1 MYTVRDLMSNRVL
14 YVTPGATVQSA
25 MELLRLQQLGLLP
38 VVEDGHVVGLLDG
51 ITLYRYCGELPVR
64 EAMLPPLTVDADT
77 PVGEAASM
85 MGQHRMRHVV
95 VTEEGRLAG
104 LLSERDLLAT
114 WGASAD
120 PITGLP
126 WQDQLRRWAAGSLAA
141 GREIAVL
148 FIDLNQ
154 FGLLNKQHGHVTGDR
169 LLKAVAAT
177 LKATVDPEQETLC
190 RYGGD
195 EFAIATTRT
204 QEEAWRL
211 AERIRERI
219 QQIDSRLEGVQVA
232 ASIGVAGGKRGAPR
246 PEAHPSATLD
256 DLINLASRASTQAK
270 AEAAKIVAARGVT
283 DPAHEFPDPSVSVS
297 SPGHDGPASRIQVD
311 AYSMQTAGEG
321 VEVTV
326 GLRRGSRLEQSSI
339 HYSAADLLE
348 AFGVAAAAVLSRFLP
363 AEHRFT
369 LEEMRL
375 LPDQD
380 GAGIVTATLRLET
393 PRGGER
399 LVGAVPLLE
408 DRYRSAVNAV
418 LDATNRRLGFL
429 SGEGPFIVPEP
440 DSERHQREREASAA
454 ARPQND
460 HSAGGGG

>member
-14 YVTPGATVQSA
+14 YVTPTATVQAA

-38 VVEDGHVVGLLDG
+38 VVEDGQVVGLLDG

-64 EAMLPPLTVDADT
+64 EAMLPPLTVEAET
-77 PVGEAASM
+77 PVGEAASL
-85 MGQHRMRHVV
+85 MGLHRMRHMV

-104 LLSERDLLAT
+104 LLTERDLLAT

-177 LKATVDPEQETLC
+177 LKSTIDPEQETVC

-219 QQIDSRLEGVQVA
+219 QQIDSRLDGVQVA

-270 AEAAKIVAARGVT
+270 AEAAKIVAARGVSDPEHGFRAFSVPDDHPAGNT
-283 DPAHEFPDPSVSVS
+283 DYRV
-297 SPGHDGPASRIQVD
+297 QVD
-311 AYSMQTAGEG
+311 DYSMKSTGEG
-321 VEVTV
+321 VEVV
-326 GLRRGSRLEQSSI
+326 VRLRRGSQAEEASMHFTGS
-339 HYSAADLLE
+339 DLLE

-375 LPDQD
+375 IPDPD
-380 GAGIVTATLRLET
+380 AAGIVAATLRLET

-399 LVGAVPLLE
+399 LVGAVPLLD

-418 LDATNRRLGFL
+418 LDATNRRLSYL
-429 SGEGPFIVPEP
+429 SSETHGYPGPPEQ
-440 DSERHQREREASAA
+440 SEPGLKPETAPAG
-454 ARPQND
+454 RPP
-460 HSAGGGG
+460 GGNGDGPGA

>member
-14 YVTPGATVQSA
+14 YVTPGATVQAA
-25 MELLRLQQLGLLP
+25 MDLLRLQQLGLLP
-38 VVEDGHVVGLLDG
+38 VVDQERVVGLLDG
-51 ITLYRYCGELPVR
+51 LTLYRYCGELPVR
-64 EAMLPPLTVDADT
+64 EAMLPPLSVEADT
-77 PVGEAASM
+77 PVGEAVSL
-85 MGQHRMRHVV
+85 MGQHRMRHLV
-95 VTEEGRLAG
+95 VTEGGRLAG
-104 LLSERDLLAT
+104 LLTERDLLAT

-126 WQDQLRRWAAGSLAA
+126 WQDQLRRWAAGSLAV

-169 LLKAVAAT
+169 MLKAVAAT

-204 QEEAWRL
+204 QEEAWHL

-283 DPAHEFPDPSVSVS
+283 DPH
-297 SPGHDGPASRIQVD
+297 HDIP
-311 AYSMQTAGEG
+311 E
-321 VEVTV
+321 
-326 GLRRGSRLEQSSI
+326 
-339 HYSAADLLE
+339 
-348 AFGVAAAAVLSRFLP
+348 P
-363 AEHRFT
+363 
-369 LEEMRL
+369 RL
-375 LPDQD
+375 LAAGRPG
-380 GAGIVTATLRLET
+380 GAPK
-393 PRGGER
+393 PRGVVE
-399 LVGAVPLLE
+399 
-408 DRYRSAVNAV
+408 
-418 LDATNRRLGFL
+418 
-429 SGEGPFIVPEP
+429 
-440 DSERHQREREASAA
+440 
-454 ARPQND
+454 
-460 HSAGGGG
+460 

>member
-14 YVTPGATVQSA
+14 YVTPGATVQAA
-25 MELLRLQQLGLLP
+25 MDLLRLQQLGLLP
-38 VVEDGHVVGLLDG
+38 VVEEGRVVGLLDG

-64 EAMLPPLTVDADT
+64 EAMLPPLSVEADT
-77 PVGEAASM
+77 PIGEAASL
-85 MGQHRMRHVV
+85 MGQHRMHYLV
-95 VTEEGRLAG
+95 VTEEGRLVG
-104 LLSERDLLAT
+104 LLTERDLLAT

-169 LLKAVAAT
+169 MLKAVAAT
-177 LKATVDPEQETLC
+177 LKTVVDPEQDTLC

-195 EFAIATTRT
+195 EFAIATTRC
-204 QEEAWRL
+204 QEDAWRL
-211 AERIRERI
+211 AEQIRERI
-219 QQIDSRLEGVQVA
+219 QQIDSRLEGVNVA

-246 PEAHPSATLD
+246 PETHPSATLD

-270 AEAAKIVAARGVT
+270 AEAAKIVAARGVL
-283 DPAHEFPDPSVSVS
+283 DPAHEVPEGTGPERAR
-297 SPGHDGPASRIQVD
+297 HDSALEPRVIVD
-311 AYSMQTAGEG
+311 VCSLKNDGEG

-326 GLRRGSRLEQSSI
+326 GLRRGSQVEHAAVAHSG
-339 HYSAADLLE
+339 ADLLE
-348 AFGVAAAAVLSRFLP
+348 AFGIAAAEALSRFLP

-369 LEEMRL
+369 LEELRL
-375 LPDQD
+375 LNDPD
-380 GAGIVTATLRLET
+380 GAGVVQATLRLET
-393 PRGGER
+393 PHGGER
-399 LVGAVPLLE
+399 LIGAVPLLE

-418 LDATNRRLGFL
+418 LDATNRRLDYLASGGPL
-429 SGEGPFIVPEP
+429 SPLPPMVEG
-440 DSERHQREREASAA
+440 AA
-454 ARPQND
+454 QETGMRV
-460 HSAGGGG
+460 GG

>member
-14 YVTPGATVQSA
+14 YVTPGATVQAA
-25 MELLRLQQLGLLP
+25 MDLLRLQQLGLLP
-38 VVEDGHVVGLLDG
+38 VVEDGQVVGLLDG

-64 EAMLPPLTVDADT
+64 EAMLPPLSVEADT
-77 PVGEAASM
+77 PVGEAASL
-85 MGQHRMRHVV
+85 MGQHRMRHLV
-95 VTEEGRLAG
+95 VTEEGRLVG
-104 LLSERDLLAT
+104 LLTERDLLAT

-169 LLKAVAAT
+169 MLKAVAAT
-177 LKATVDPEQETLC
+177 LKGVVDPEQDTLC

-195 EFAIATTRT
+195 EFAIATMRS

-211 AERIRERI
+211 AEQIRERI
-219 QQIDSRLEGVQVA
+219 QQIDSHLEGVHVA

-270 AEAAKIVAARGVT
+270 AEAAKIVAARGVS
-283 DPAHEFPDPSVSVS
+283 DPAHEIPEATAAAGARREGAAEPRV
-297 SPGHDGPASRIQVD
+297 IVD
-311 AYSMQTAGEG
+311 ACSMKNAGEG

-326 GLRRGSRLEQSSI
+326 GLCRGARVE
-339 HYSAADLLE
+339 HAVVPHTGADLME
-348 AFGVAAAAVLSRFLP
+348 AFAVAAAEALSRFLP

-369 LEEMRL
+369 LEELRL
-375 LPDQD
+375 LNDPD
-380 GAGIVTATLRLET
+380 GACDVAATLRLET
-393 PRGGER
+393 PHGGER
-399 LVGAVPLLE
+399 LIGAVPLLE

-418 LDATNRRLGFL
+418 LDATNRRLDYLVTGGTL
-429 SGEGPFIVPEP
+429 ASVPSMAEGHAQPPEL
-440 DSERHQREREASAA
+440 RV
-454 ARPQND
+454 
-460 HSAGGGG
+460 GG

>member
-1 MYTVRDLMSNRVL
+1 
-14 YVTPGATVQSA
+14 
-25 MELLRLQQLGLLP
+25 
-38 VVEDGHVVGLLDG
+38 
-51 ITLYRYCGELPVR
+51 
-64 EAMLPPLTVDADT
+64 
-77 PVGEAASM
+77 
-85 MGQHRMRHVV
+85 
-95 VTEEGRLAG
+95 VTEEGRLVG
-104 LLSERDLLAT
+104 LLTERDLLAT

-169 LLKAVAAT
+169 MLKAVAAT
-177 LKATVDPEQETLC
+177 LKAVVDPEQDTVC

-211 AERIRERI
+211 AEQIRERI
-219 QQIDSRLEGVQVA
+219 QQIDSHLEGVHVA

-270 AEAAKIVAARGVT
+270 AEAAKIVAARGVL
-283 DPAHEFPDPSVSVS
+283 DPAHEIPEPSS
-297 SPGHDGPASRIQVD
+297 SRGAGREAASEPRVMVD
-311 AYSMQTAGEG
+311 ACSLQNAGAG
-321 VEVTV
+321 AEVTV
-326 GLRRGSRLEQSSI
+326 GLCRGSRVEQAVVP
-339 HYSAADLLE
+339 HTGADLME
-348 AFGVAAAAVLSRFLP
+348 AFAVAAAEALSRFLP

-369 LEEMRL
+369 LEELRL
-375 LPDQD
+375 LNDPD
-380 GAGIVTATLRLET
+380 GACDVAATLRLET
-393 PRGGER
+393 PHGGER
-399 LVGAVPLLE
+399 LIGAVPLLE

-418 LDATNRRLGFL
+418 LDATNRRLDYL
-429 SGEGPFIVPEP
+429 V
-440 DSERHQREREASAA
+440 
-454 ARPQND
+454 
-460 HSAGGGG
+460 AGGTPAPLRAVEEGHAQPPEMRVGG

>member
-14 YVTPGATVQSA
+14 YVTPGATVQAA
-25 MELLRLQQLGLLP
+25 MDLLRLQQLGLLP
-38 VVEDGHVVGLLDG
+38 VVEEGQVVGLLDG

-64 EAMLPPLTVDADT
+64 EAMLPPLSVEADT
-77 PVGEAASM
+77 PVGEAASL
-85 MGQHRMRHVV
+85 MGQHRMRHLV
-95 VTEEGRLAG
+95 VTEGGRLAG
-104 LLSERDLLAT
+104 LLTERDLLAT

-169 LLKAVAAT
+169 MLKAVAAT
-177 LKATVDPEQETLC
+177 LKAVVDPEQDTLC

-195 EFAIATTRT
+195 EFAIATTRS

-211 AERIRERI
+211 AEQIRERI
-219 QQIDSRLEGVQVA
+219 QQIDSRVEGLSVA

-283 DPAHEFPDPSVSVS
+283 DPAHEFPEAPLPVRSPPEGALDPRVVVEACSLK
-297 SPGHDGPASRIQVD
+297 
-311 AYSMQTAGEG
+311 TAGEG

-326 GLRRGSRLEQSSI
+326 ILRRGARVEHASVR
-339 HYSAADLLE
+339 HAGADLLE
-348 AFGVAAAAVLSRFLP
+348 AFAIAAAEVLSRFLP
-363 AEHRFT
+363 AEHAFT
-369 LEEMRL
+369 LEGLRL
-375 LPDQD
+375 LNDPDA
-380 GAGIVTATLRLET
+380 AGVVEVTLRLET
-393 PRGGER
+393 PHGGER
-399 LVGAVPLLE
+399 LIGAVPLLE

-418 LDATNRRLGFL
+418 LDATNRRLGYL
-429 SGEGPFIVPEP
+429 
-440 DSERHQREREASAA
+440 A
-454 ARPQND
+454 
-460 HSAGGGG
+460 AGGSVAAPPVREESHASEPGMRVRG

>member
-14 YVTPGATVQSA
+14 YVTPGATVQAA
-25 MELLRLQQLGLLP
+25 MDLLRLQQLGLLP
-38 VVEDGHVVGLLDG
+38 VVEDGQVVGLLDG

-64 EAMLPPLTVDADT
+64 EAMLPPLSVEADT
-77 PVGEAASM
+77 PVGEAASL
-85 MGQHRMRHVV
+85 MGQHRMRHLV

-104 LLSERDLLAT
+104 MLTERDLLAT

-154 FGLLNKQHGHVTGDR
+154 FGQLNKQHGHVTGDR
-169 LLKAVAAT
+169 MLKAVAAT
-177 LKATVDPEQETLC
+177 LKGVVDPEQETLC

-195 EFAIATTRT
+195 EFAIATNRS

-211 AERIRERI
+211 AEQIRERI
-219 QQIDSRLEGVQVA
+219 QQIDSRVDGVRVA

-246 PEAHPSATLD
+246 PESHPSATLD

-270 AEAAKIVAARGVT
+270 AEAAKIVAARGVH
-283 DPAHEFPDPSVSVS
+283 DPAHEMPEMPLLGAALSAPVAETRVVVETCSLKS
-297 SPGHDGPASRIQVD
+297 
-311 AYSMQTAGEG
+311 AGEG

-326 GLRRGSRLEQSSI
+326 VLRRGTQVERASVA
-339 HYSAADLLE
+339 HAGADLLE
-348 AFGVAAAAVLSRFLP
+348 AFGKAAAEVLSRFVP
-363 AEHRFT
+363 AEHGFT
-369 LEEMRL
+369 LEELRL
-375 LPDQD
+375 LSDPD
-380 GAGIVTATLRLET
+380 GAGVVTATLRLET

-399 LVGAVPLLE
+399 LIGAAPLLE

-418 LDATNRRLGFL
+418 LDATNRRLGYL
-429 SGEGPFIVPEP
+429 AAGG
-440 DSERHQREREASAA
+440 SAA
-454 ARPQND
+454 DRASRPEED
-460 HSAGGGG
+460 APGSELRVSG

>member
-14 YVTPGATVQSA
+14 YVTPAATVQAA
-25 MELLRLQQLGLLP
+25 MDLLRLQQLGVLP
-38 VVEDGHVVGLLDG
+38 VVEEGRVIGLLDG

-64 EAMLPPLTVDADT
+64 EAMLPPMTVEAEM
-77 PVGEAASM
+77 PLGEAASL
-85 MGQHRMRHVV
+85 MGQQRLHHLV
-95 VTEEGRLAG
+95 VTEEGQLVG
-104 LLSERDLLAT
+104 LLTERDLLAT
-114 WGASAD
+114 WGASLD
-120 PITGLP
+120 PLTSLP
-126 WQDQLRRWAAGSLAA
+126 WQDQLRRWAAGNLAA

-148 FIDLNQ
+148 FIDMNQ
-154 FGLLNKQHGHVTGDR
+154 FGQLNKQHGHVTGDQ

-177 LKATVDPEQETLC
+177 LKTVVDPEQETLC

-219 QQIDSRLEGVQVA
+219 QQIDPKLEGVRVA

-270 AEAAKIVAARGVT
+270 AEAERIVAARGAA
-283 DPAHEFPDPSVSVS
+283 DPAHDALHGSAAGARHGAAPPPRV
-297 SPGHDGPASRIQVD
+297 IVD
-311 AYSMQTAGEG
+311 TYNLSTAGDG

-326 GLRRGSRLEQSSI
+326 GLRRGARREQATVPHDGS
-339 HYSAADLLE
+339 DLME
-348 AFGVAAAAVLSRFLP
+348 AFGVAAASALSRFLQP
-363 AEHRFT
+363 EHRFT
-369 LEEMRL
+369 LEELQL
-375 LPDQD
+375 LQDPD

-399 LVGAVPLLE
+399 LIGAVPLL
-408 DRYRSAVNAV
+408 DDKYRSALNAV
-418 LDATNRRLGFL
+418 LDATNRRLGVL
-429 SGEGPFIVPEP
+429 ADESASPAPAP
-440 DSERHQREREASAA
+440 ASDSAAPEREV
-454 ARPQND
+454 R
-460 HSAGGGG
+460 AGG